1 MNNIPTITP
10 KTQLCYMDTDSF
22 IYHIPMSQ
30 DAVNKILKEHADK
43 FDFSNYDKEH
53 GNYSTENKKVIGKMK
68 DELGGVAMEEFIG
81 LRSKMYNC
89 KIKDGAGIKKAKGI
103 KKNVVK
109 REIVHENYIES
120 LKEER
125 IFRHQQRNIESHKHV
140 VHSTERM
147 KISLNPF
154 DDKRY
159 ILNDGFNTLAHGHH
173 TLGAVRMN
181 NE

>member
-1 MNNIPTITP
+1 
-10 KTQLCYMDTDSF
+10 
-22 IYHIPMSQ
+22 
-30 DAVNKILKEHADK
+30 
-43 FDFSNYDKEH
+43 
-53 GNYSTENKKVIGKMK
+53 MK
-68 DELGGVAMEEFIG
+68 DELGGVAMEEFIS
-81 LRSKMYNC
+81 LRSKMYGC
-89 KIKDGAGIKKAKGI
+89 KIKDGVGIKKAKGI

-125 IFRHQQRNIESHKHV
+125 IFRHQQRNIESHRHV

-159 ILNDGFNTLAHGHH
+159 ILSDGFNTLAHGHH